1 MAFSKRSR
9 PRWRNYERSPR
20 STRAK
25 GGLSMSD
32 SYRPQVVDHLVRP
45 RNTGEIDD
53 ASGRGESGDAACG
66 DVACFTV
73 AISGNVLEEV
83 RYKVYGCAACIAA
96 GSALSELVDGKR
108 IVEAARVSKTDIEEA
123 LGGPLPAGKEHAL
136 TLVLDAL
143 HKAFEDHWNHAAGEM
158 LLNGEKKPGN
168 GGKSVVAAMSGGV
181 DSAVTA
187 LLLKE
192 AGYEVVTVT
201 FRLHDGE
208 KGSRSCCSPDT
219 VLFARDTAHRMRLPH
234 FTLNLKELFNKRVMR
249 DFVGSYKQG
258 RTPNPCVACN
268 AHVKFHAAAFLA
280 DRLGFEKVAT
290 GHYAK
295 VADGPTLARPGDER
309 KDQTYVLW
317 PIPKELLERTVFPLG
332 EYRKTEVRRIA
343 EERGLAVAYTPESQ
357 DICFIP
363 DGDYRGFIRK
373 KLAAQPGDVV
383 DQEGAVLGRHGGVV
397 DFTVGQRRGLG
408 VSAPT
413 PLYVT
418 EVRPQTNQVVVGRR
432 RDLEVREVRVRG
444 MNWFLDPGEAR
455 LVQIRYN
462 SAPVPCKVERGDG
475 EWVVRFSEPVVGVAP
490 GQSAVFY
497 TGDRVVGGGVVAR
510 RDS

>member
-1 MAFSKRSR
+1 MADRYNPKVI
-9 PRWRNYERSPR
+9 E
-20 STRAK
+20 
-25 GGLSMSD
+25 
-32 SYRPQVVDHLVRP
+32 HLVRP
-45 RNTGEIDD
+45 RHVGEVPDP
-53 ASGRGESGDAACG
+53 SGVGESGDGACG
-66 DVACFTV
+66 DVARFSVRIEANILT
-73 AISGNVLEEV
+73 EV

-96 GSALSELVDGKR
+96 GSALAELVNER
-108 IVEAARVSKTDIEEA
+108 SLLEAARVSKEYVQEA
-123 LGGPLPAGKEHAL
+123 LGGPLPLGKEHAL

-143 HKAFEDHWNHAAGEM
+143 HKAFEDHLNREAGEM
-158 LLNGEKKPGN
+158 LVEGYGGTGN
-168 GGKSVVAAMSGGV
+168 SGAKGVVAAMSGGV

-192 AGYEVVTVT
+192 AGYDVATVT

-219 VLFARDTAHRMRLPH
+219 VLFARDTAHRMGLPH
-234 FTLNLKELFNKRVMR
+234 FTLNLKELFNRRVMR
-249 DFVGSYKQG
+249 DFVGSYKEG
-258 RTPNPCVACN
+258 MTPNPCVACN

-290 GHYAK
+290 GHYAR
-295 VADGPTLARPGDER
+295 VADGPALARPEDEN

-383 DQEGAVLGRHGGVV
+383 DQEGAVLGRHEGVV
-397 DFTVGQRRGLG
+397 DFTVGQRRGIR

-444 MNWFLDPGEAR
+444 MNWFLDPEDAR
-455 LVQIRYN
+455 FVQVRYN
-462 SAPVPCKVERGDG
+462 SVPVACGVERGEASG
-475 EWVVRFSEPVVGVAP
+475 EWVARLEEPVAGVAP

-497 TGDRVVGGGVVAR
+497 TRDGERVVGGGVVAR
-510 RDS
+510 HEP

>member
-1 MAFSKRSR
+1 MA
-9 PRWRNYERSPR
+9 NYNPLVIE
-20 STRAK
+20 
-25 GGLSMSD
+25 
-32 SYRPQVVDHLVRP
+32 HLVRP
-45 RNTGEIDD
+45 RNVGELE
-53 ASGRGESGDAACG
+53 APSGVGESGDAACG
-66 DVACFTV
+66 DVARFSIRIEENLLT
-73 AISGNVLEEV
+73 EV
-83 RYKVYGCAACIAA
+83 RYKVYGCTACIAA
-96 GSALSELVDGKR
+96 GSALSEVVRSRPLL
-108 IVEAARVSKTDIEEA
+108 EAARVSKTYLKNS
-123 LGGPLPAGKEHAL
+123 LGGALPAGKEHAL

-143 HKAFEDHWNHAAGEM
+143 HKALEDYWNKDGGAMLAEGYGGFAA
-158 LLNGEKKPGN
+158 N

-192 AGYEVVTVT
+192 AGYDVATVT

-219 VLFARDTAHRMRLPH
+219 VLFARDTAHRMGLPH
-234 FTLNLKELFNKRVMR
+234 FTLDLKELFNRRVMR
-249 DFVGSYKQG
+249 DFVGSYKEG
-258 RTPNPCVACN
+258 MTPNPCVACN

-290 GHYAK
+290 GHYAR
-295 VADGPTLARPGDER
+295 VADGPALARPEDEN

-383 DQEGAVLGRHGGVV
+383 DQEGAVLGRHECVV
-397 DFTVGQRRGLG
+397 DFTVGQRRGIR

-432 RDLEVREVRVRG
+432 RGLEVREVRVRDL
-444 MNWFLDPGEAR
+444 NWFLAPEEAR
-455 LVQIRYN
+455 CLQVRYN
-462 SAPVPCKVERGDG
+462 SAPVACDARWEEADG
-475 EWVVRFSEPVVGVAP
+475 EWVARLKEAVLGVAP

-497 TGDRVVGGGVVAR
+497 TGDGKRVVGGGVVAR
-510 RDS
+510 HGS

>member
-1 MAFSKRSR
+1 MADRYNPKVI
-9 PRWRNYERSPR
+9 E
-20 STRAK
+20 
-25 GGLSMSD
+25 
-32 SYRPQVVDHLVRP
+32 HLVRP
-45 RNTGEIDD
+45 RHVGEVPDP
-53 ASGRGESGDAACG
+53 SGVGESGDGACG
-66 DVACFTV
+66 DVARFSV
-73 AISGNVLEEV
+73 KVEANVLTEV

-96 GSALSELVDGKR
+96 GSALAELVNGR
-108 IVEAARVSKTDIEEA
+108 PLLEAARVSKEDVQEA
-123 LGGPLPAGKEHAL
+123 LGGPLPLGKEHAL

-143 HKAFEDHWNHAAGEM
+143 HKAFEDHLNREAGDM
-158 LLNGEKKPGN
+158 LVEGYDGNGEN
-168 GGKSVVAAMSGGV
+168 GANGVVAAMSGGV

-192 AGYEVVTVT
+192 AGYDVATVT

-219 VLFARDTAHRMRLPH
+219 VLFARDTAHRMGLPH
-234 FTLNLKELFNKRVMR
+234 FTLNLKELFNRRVMR
-249 DFVGSYKQG
+249 DFVGSYKEG
-258 RTPNPCVACN
+258 KTPNPCVACN

-290 GHYAK
+290 GHYAR
-295 VADGPTLARPGDER
+295 VADGPALARPEDEN

-383 DQEGAVLGRHGGVV
+383 DQEGAVLGRHEGVV
-397 DFTVGQRRGLG
+397 DFTVGQRRGIR

-444 MNWFLDPGEAR
+444 MNWFLDPEDAR
-455 LVQIRYN
+455 FVQVRYN
-462 SAPVPCKVERGDG
+462 SVPVACGVERGEASG
-475 EWVVRFSEPVVGVAP
+475 EWVARLEEPVAGVAP

-497 TGDRVVGGGVVAR
+497 TRDGERVVGGGVVAR
-510 RDS
+510 HEP

>member
-1 MAFSKRSR
+1 MADRYNPKVI
-9 PRWRNYERSPR
+9 E
-20 STRAK
+20 
-25 GGLSMSD
+25 
-32 SYRPQVVDHLVRP
+32 HLVRP
-45 RNTGEIDD
+45 RHVGEVPDP
-53 ASGRGESGDAACG
+53 SGVGESGDGACG
-66 DVACFTV
+66 DVARFSVRIEANILT
-73 AISGNVLEEV
+73 EV

-96 GSALSELVDGKR
+96 GSALAELVNER
-108 IVEAARVSKTDIEEA
+108 SLLEAARVSKEYVQEA
-123 LGGPLPAGKEHAL
+123 LGGPLPLGKEHAL

-143 HKAFEDHWNHAAGEM
+143 HKAFEDHLNREAGEM
-158 LLNGEKKPGN
+158 LVEGYGGTGN
-168 GGKSVVAAMSGGV
+168 SGAKGVVAAMSGGV

-192 AGYEVVTVT
+192 AGYDVATVT

-219 VLFARDTAHRMRLPH
+219 VLFARDTAHRMGLPH
-234 FTLNLKELFNKRVMR
+234 FTLNLKELFNRRVMR
-249 DFVGSYKQG
+249 NFVGSYKEG
-258 RTPNPCVACN
+258 MTPNPCVACN

-290 GHYAK
+290 GHYAR
-295 VADGPTLARPGDER
+295 VADGPALARPEDEN

-383 DQEGAVLGRHGGVV
+383 DQEGAVLGRHEGVV
-397 DFTVGQRRGLG
+397 DFTVGQRRGIR

-444 MNWFLDPGEAR
+444 MNWFLDPEDAR
-455 LVQIRYN
+455 FVQVRYN
-462 SAPVPCKVERGDG
+462 SAPVACGVERGEASG
-475 EWVVRFSEPVVGVAP
+475 EWVARLEEPVAGVAP

-497 TGDRVVGGGVVAR
+497 TRDGERVVGGGVVAR
-510 RDS
+510 HEP

>member
-1 MAFSKRSR
+1 MADRYNPKVI
-9 PRWRNYERSPR
+9 E
-20 STRAK
+20 
-25 GGLSMSD
+25 
-32 SYRPQVVDHLVRP
+32 HLVRP
-45 RNTGEIDD
+45 RHVGEVPDP
-53 ASGRGESGDAACG
+53 SGVGESGDGACG
-66 DVACFTV
+66 DVARFSV
-73 AISGNVLEEV
+73 KVEANVLTEV

-96 GSALSELVDGKR
+96 GSALAELVNGR
-108 IVEAARVSKTDIEEA
+108 PLLEAARVSKEDVQEA
-123 LGGPLPAGKEHAL
+123 LGGPLPLGKEHAL

-143 HKAFEDHWNHAAGEM
+143 HKAFEDHLNREAGDM
-158 LLNGEKKPGN
+158 LVEGYDGNGEN
-168 GGKSVVAAMSGGV
+168 GANGVVAAMSGGV

-192 AGYEVVTVT
+192 AGYDVATVT

-219 VLFARDTAHRMRLPH
+219 VLFARDTAHRMGLPH
-234 FTLNLKELFNKRVMR
+234 FTLNLKELFNRRVMR
-249 DFVGSYKQG
+249 DFVGSYKEG
-258 RTPNPCVACN
+258 KTPNPCVACN

-290 GHYAK
+290 GHYAR
-295 VADGPTLARPGDER
+295 VADGPALARPVDEK

-357 DICFIP
+357 DICFFP
-363 DGDYRGFIRK
+363 DGNYRGFVRK
-373 KLAAQPGDVV
+373 KVAAKPGDVV
-383 DQEGAVLGRHGGVV
+383 DREGAVLGRHEGIM
-397 DFTVGQRRGLG
+397 DFTVGQRRGIG

-418 EVRPQTNQVVVGRR
+418 EVRPQANQVVVGRR
-432 RDLEVREVRVRG
+432 RDLEVREVRVRE
-444 MNWFLDPGEAR
+444 MNWFLDPEDAR
-455 LVQIRYN
+455 FVQVRYN
-462 SAPVPCKVERGDG
+462 SAPVACEVARGDSSG
-475 EWVVRFSEPVVGVAP
+475 EWVAQLEEPVAGVAP

-497 TGDRVVGGGVVAR
+497 TRDGERVVGGGVVAR
-510 RDS
+510 RDP